1 MGRQALRDRRTDRK
15 NGCMSAPSVR
25 LRLQIHGR
33 VQGVWFRDSV
43 RRIATARGVS
53 GWAENLPDGSVEAVL
68 EGDPDAVGA
77 VAAFCRQGPTNAR
90 VDHVDERDEPAD
102 GLTGFEIR

>member
-1 MGRQALRDRRTDRK
+1 
-15 NGCMSAPSVR
+15 MSAPSVR